1 MAKVIVVYVHPF
13 DRARR
18 EREIQ
23 AQRDAIEFPGSGLR
37 VIGKPK
43 VRQVWNR
50 GGRYID
56 QPNRPL
62 RVFRVVFQVE
72 KTDGSV

>member
-1 MAKVIVVYVHPF
+1 MPTIVVFVPPF

-18 EREIQ
+18 EQEIQ
-23 AQRDAIEFPGSGLR
+23 AQREAIEFPDSGLR
-37 VIGKPK
+37 VVGKPK

-56 QPNRPL
+56 QPNRPV
-62 RVFRVVFQVE
+62 RVFRVAFQVE
-72 KTDGSV
+72 KTGR